1 VVIIEEPSI
10 NYPGKPL
17 IMSLT
22 LPGAGQYYNK
32 SPMWKTASF
41 LGVELGS
48 IVAWD
53 YFTKKAKTLR
63 NEYWGFADS
72 NWDLYTWYLFTENG
86 PNGKIEHNGRQWTEN
101 DFRAMSNYEG
111 THHLLLHL
119 SGDLAAQYGEFITS
133 DSLGMIS
140 GYLDSDLVNVVRDRH
155 FYENIGK
162 YDQFVG
168 GWSDSNTDWYWEEKQ
183 LEDSTE
189 IVIKTPLKADYLDQ
203 RFESNKMLDMAKFS
217 ITALLFNHVIS
228 GLEAVLTNQ
237 KQSREKLN
245 PTTIETDVS
254 LLYNPYNPG
263 GVGGVALT
271 INF

>member
-1 VVIIEEPSI
+1 MVIKAEHMLRYFLIFSLSFLYIGFLFAQDTTVVEVQESIQDSASVVMVDEPQI

-17 IMSLT
+17 IMSLV

-53 YFTKKAKTLR
+53 YFTKKAKTLK
-63 NEYWGFADS
+63 NEYWAFADS
-72 NWDLYTWYLFTENG
+72 NWDLYTWYKFTRDG
-86 PNGKIEHNGRQWTEN
+86 PTGKIEHNGRQWTEN
-101 DFRAMSNYEG
+101 DFRAMSNYKG

-133 DSLGMIS
+133 DSLGIIS
-140 GYLDSDLVNVVRDRH
+140 GYLDLDLVNVVRDGH

-168 GWSDSNTDWYWEEKQ
+168 GWSDANTDWYWEEKQ
-183 LEDSTE
+183 LRQ
-189 IVIKTPLKADYLDQ
+189 Y
-203 RFESNKMLDMAKFS
+203 
-217 ITALLFNHVIS
+217 
-228 GLEAVLTNQ
+228 
-237 KQSREKLN
+237 
-245 PTTIETDVS
+245 
-254 LLYNPYNPG
+254 
-263 GVGGVALT
+263 
-271 INF
+271 

>member
-1 VVIIEEPSI
+1 MMAQDSSSVVIIEEPSI

-17 IMSLT
+17 IMSLV

-53 YFTKKAKTLR
+53 YFIKKAKTLR
-63 NEYWGFADS
+63 NEYWSFADS
-72 NWDLYTWYLFTENG
+72 NWDLYTWYKFTEYG
-86 PNGKIEHNGRQWTEN
+86 PTGKIEHNGRQWTEN

-133 DSLGMIS
+133 DSLGMIA
-140 GYLDSDLVNVVRDRH
+140 GYLDLDLVNVVRDRH

-168 GWSDSNTDWYWEEKQ
+168 GWSDANTDWYWEEKQ

-189 IVIKTPLKADYLDQ
+189 IVIKTPLKADYIDQ
-203 RFESNKMLDMAKFS
+203 RFNSNKMLDRAKFS

-254 LLYNPYNPG
+254 L
-263 GVGGVALT
+263 
-271 INF
+271 